1 MKNREDITKA
11 KRRAI
16 FNDDEIQLSLDKNS
30 LVEFRNNRLQK
41 EDEEAQKVIDQLL
54 KKEMTGALS
63 FEDRATAIGKL
74 NKIGKMALY
83 HIGRMIID
91 TEKLIQENKTGTS
104 YKSIYEFYMDYSNTL
119 GFDSYKSFARIMRI
133 AEAISE
139 SAFKK
144 LGIVKADNLTRFYN
158 TPVMRKIEKNL
169 EKLSGLKFPEEF
181 IEEVDK
187 YTTSPEEKEREK
199 EEEKEREKEILAS
212 HPISIK
218 MQPTIIEKK
227 EEIINSLVNA
237 QDEKDIRKSLE
248 KYEDTKDRELV
259 FTFKNK
265 TEKEKFQLALDKFLP
280 KIKME
285 MEKIVLPSEK

>member
-144 LGIVKADNLTRFYN
+144 LGIVKADYLTRFYN